1 MLDGD
6 FVLGRTGLG
15 RATTRR
21 SQALLDEGG
30 LTYRA
35 PSFSTE
41 LILAGR
47 REPGG
52 GEPIE
57 VVFPYTGEVVA
68 RVAAASRADVERA
81 IEAAQDGFRL
91 YRNEPAHRRSALLHL
106 VSARIAERREELARD
121 ITYETGKA
129 IWESRLECDRAVTT
143 FRIAAEEATRIDG
156 EIVPLDGVPA
166 GQGRLGEVRRFRSAR
181 SRRSRRSTRPST
193 WWPTRSRPRSRPATR
208 SSSSR
213 PPPASQRAQRRS
225 ARDGGRRRARAA
237 ARPDQRPPVPAR
249 RGGATRHRRADQG
262 LSFTG
267 SSPVGWDLRA
277 RAGRKK
283 VSLELGGNGA
293 VIVHHDGDV
302 ALAAE
307 RVSFGGYLLA
317 GQVCS
322 SVQRVYV
329 HQDVADAFTA
339 ALVERAAAIRVG
351 DPFDEETTM
360 GPMLT
365 EQAAEQAERWLK
377 EAVEGGA
384 RIVAG
389 GTREGAL
396 FQPTVITDTRPEM
409 RVACEEIF
417 APVVVVERYSDL
429 DDALAAA
436 NATEYGLQAG
446 IFSSDLQVVYKAYRE
461 LDVGGV
467 IVNDVNIWRV
477 DSMPY
482 GGVKSS
488 GYGREG
494 LRYAIREQT
503 EPKLLVLNLDY
514 RPGA

>member
-1 MLDGD
+1 M
-6 FVLGRTGLG
+6 
-15 RATTRR
+15 
-21 SQALLDEGG
+21 
-30 LTYRA
+30 
-35 PSFSTE
+35 STIVQQE

-81 IEAAQDGFRL
+81 IEAAQDAFRL
-91 YRNEPAHRRSALLHL
+91 YRDEPAHRRSALLHL

-166 GQGRLGEVRRFRSAR
+166 GQGRLGEVRRFPIGPVAAITPFNSPFNLVAHKVA
-181 SRRSRRSTRPST
+181 
-193 WWPTRSRPRSRPATR
+193 PALAAGNTIVVK
-208 SSSSR
+208 
-213 PPPASQRAQRRS
+213 PASATPLS
-225 ARDGGRRRARAA
+225 GLNVGALVTEAA
-237 ARPDQRPPVPAR
+237 AELGLPPGLISVLPCPPDAAEPLVTDPRIK
-249 RGGATRHRRADQG
+249 G
-262 LSFTG
+262 LSYTG
-267 SSPVGWDLRA
+267 SSPGGWDLRA

-365 EQAAEQAERWLK
+365 EQAAEQAERWLD

-396 FQPTVITDTRPEM
+396 FQPTVITDTRPQM
-409 RVACEEIF
+409 RVACDEIF

-461 LDVGGV
+461 LEVGGV

-514 RPGA
+514 RTGA

>member
-1 MLDGD
+1 M
-6 FVLGRTGLG
+6 
-15 RATTRR
+15 
-21 SQALLDEGG
+21 
-30 LTYRA
+30 
-35 PSFSTE
+35 STIVQHE

-52 GEPIE
+52 AEPID

-81 IEAAQDGFRL
+81 IEAAQEAFRL
-91 YRNEPAHRRSALLHL
+91 YREEPAHRRSALLHAI
-106 VSARIAERREELARD
+106 SAKIAERREELVRD

-143 FRIAAEEATRIDG
+143 FRIAGEEATRIEG

-166 GQGRLGEVRRFRSAR
+166 GQGRLGEVRRFPIGPVAAITPFNSPFNLVAHKVA
-181 SRRSRRSTRPST
+181 
-193 WWPTRSRPRSRPATR
+193 PALAAGNTIVVK
-208 SSSSR
+208 
-213 PPPASQRAQRRS
+213 PASTTPLSGLNVGALVTE
-225 ARDGGRRRARAA
+225 AA
-237 ARPDQRPPVPAR
+237 AELGLPSGLISVLPCAPDAAEPLVTDPRIR
-249 RGGATRHRRADQG
+249 G

-267 SSPVGWDLRA
+267 SSPVGWALRA

-307 RVSFGGYLLA
+307 RVAFGGYLLA

-329 HQDVADAFTA
+329 HEDVADAFTT
-339 ALVERAAAIRVG
+339 ALLERTAAIRVG

-365 EQAAEQAERWLK
+365 EEAAEKAERWLG

-396 FQPTVITDTRPEM
+396 FQPTVITGTRPEM

-417 APVVVVERYSDL
+417 APVVVVEQYSDL
-429 DDALAAA
+429 DDALVAA

-446 IFSSDLQVVYKAYRE
+446 IFSSDLQVVHKAYRE
-461 LDVGGV
+461 LEVGGV

-494 LRYAIREQT
+494 LRYAIHEQT